1 MLYTSN
7 YIYVLIMCDVC
18 SVLDLPSVAP
28 PTLTSDLC
36 GLLKEDNILDS
47 VADITIQVHVQYI
60 LFSKDVSLKL

>member
-1 MLYTSN
+1 MCNVL
-7 YIYVLIMCDVC
+7 LIMCDVC

-47 VADITIQVHVQYI
+47 VADITIQVHI
-60 LFSKDVSLKL
+60 HN